1 MKGDVARISL
11 VTDTLTGLTDGTIT
25 PNEDI
30 MITGNLIKIAGDES
44 VAGIFFVAE
53 DGTTKKI
60 SRRLTQNDPSKIIAR
75 VPALVDGSYTLRIV
89 TFYNSGSTLL
99 KNVRTLEYKKKLIV
113 GDAGDGEDDRPVIE

>member
-1 MKGDVARISL
+1 
-11 VTDTLTGLTDGTIT
+11 
-25 PNEDI
+25 

-75 VPALVDGSYTLRIV
+75 VPALADGSYTLRIV